1 MELELL
7 ENKQTLNSRTLGI
20 IINLN
25 PCLAENETLLLSYY
39 KRVRATWS
47 NSAIKAV
54 QKATGLKLTSKL
66 NRCQFAIEA
75 AKQELQ
81 FMQVESHEINCYVEG
96 EELPVANN
104 HIVEELPSIT
114 SFQSCGFVKGITL
127 IWLNHLY
134 LDSNRSIASLKRLLR
149 QPVIRGHRRNDA
161 TLSLFVV
168 RGATPQPSRRGQKTA
183 HLEKNAV
190 TAGQSVDTSWSKF
203 KLSILGYYN

>member
-1 MELELL
+1 MTDSVSFLHYER
-7 ENKQTLNSRTLGI
+7 SRL
-20 IINLN
+20 
-25 PCLAENETLLLSYY
+25 
-39 KRVRATWS
+39 
-47 NSAIKAV
+47 
-54 QKATGLKLTSKL
+54 
-66 NRCQFAIEA
+66 
-75 AKQELQ
+75 
-81 FMQVESHEINCYVEG
+81 VERF
-96 EELPVANN
+96 
-104 HIVEELPSIT
+104 
-114 SFQSCGFVKGITL
+114 FQSCGFVKGITL
-127 IWLNHLY
+127 NWLNHLY